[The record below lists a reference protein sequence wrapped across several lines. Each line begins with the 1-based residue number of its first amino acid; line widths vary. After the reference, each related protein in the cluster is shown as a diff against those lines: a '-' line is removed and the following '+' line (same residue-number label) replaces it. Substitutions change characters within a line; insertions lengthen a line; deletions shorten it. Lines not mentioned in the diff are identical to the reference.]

1 MEVNKENYEK
11 VLKASGVTIPSY
23 WFDLMANS
31 LQGKNVGDL
40 LQVSGGSGS
49 QGVAQPQGG
58 AQVAQKAEEKPKTEE
73 EEEDVD
79 MGGFFD

>member
-1 MEVNKENYEK
+1 
-11 VLKASGVTIPSY
+11 
-23 WFDLMANS
+23 MANS
-31 LQGKNVGDL
+31 LQGKDVGNL

-58 AQVAQKAEEKPKTEE
+58 AKEVKKEEEKPKTEE

-79 MGGFFD
+79 MGGFFDW